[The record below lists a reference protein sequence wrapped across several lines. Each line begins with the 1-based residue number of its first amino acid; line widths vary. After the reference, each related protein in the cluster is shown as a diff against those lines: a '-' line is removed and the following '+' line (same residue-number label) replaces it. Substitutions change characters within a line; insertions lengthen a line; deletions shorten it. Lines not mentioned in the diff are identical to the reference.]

1 MKNLINRLEK
11 LTGKN
16 LVLVEKNNT
25 FKLSNKNLLKEGM
38 KEKVTEKLLSNI
50 VKDSPWRGKAFVAG
64 GYVRDEEMGLDPK
77 DIDVTVAA
85 PNGGVELATY
95 VAKKLGIYKKGSN
108 PVIFPKFGTA
118 KITLIGI
125 KFEGEDLSDMDIEF
139 VMTRKEKYND
149 DSRNPEVEYGTIEQ
163 DVERRDFTVN
173 SLLKDLTTGEILD
186 LTGTGREDIKKGL
199 IRTPLDPDVIF
210 TEDPLRMLRGIR
222 FAVKYGWKLP
232 FFMIKSMKKN
242 ANQLS
247 KISKERVR
255 VELDKMLTSPYPAH
269 AIKLLQITGLSKHI
283 FPELDKL
290 IRMKQNKHHDF
301 DAMKHTLEV
310 LKQIPPN
317 VVHRL
322 AALFHDI
329 GKGETKEIIDNEIH
343 FYKHEEVSAELV
355 KVILK
360 RLKYPN
366 EIIEAVSTAVR
377 QHMRTKQWG
386 DDPKQATKKALR
398 KLKVDLGDHLELT
411 LDLIDAD
418 NKSHGKM
425 GDMPN
430 QITRLKK
437 QLQNVDVENN
447 KVTLPITGKDVIKAT
462 GLKPGPEIGKLLK
475 QVEEAWYENPNI
487 TKEEALEIV
496 LNSLDN

>member
-1 MKNLINRLEK
+1 MKNLINRLEN

-16 LVLVEKNNT
+16 LVLVEKKHT
-25 FKLSNKNLLKEGM
+25 FKSLSKNLLKEGM
-38 KEKVTEKLLSNI
+38 KEKATEKLLSNI
-50 VKDSPWRGKAFVAG
+50 VKNSPWKGKAFIAG
-64 GYVRDEEMGLDPK
+64 GYVRDGEMGLDPK
-77 DIDVTVAA
+77 DIDITVAA

-95 VAKKLGIYKKGSN
+95 VAKKLGVYKKDSN

-118 KITLIGI
+118 KITLIGVE
-125 KFEGEDLSDMDIEF
+125 FEGEDLSDMDIEF

-149 DSRNPEVEYGTIEQ
+149 NSRNPEIEYGTIEQ

-186 LTGTGREDIKKGL
+186 LTGTGKKDIKTGL
-199 IRTPLDPDVIF
+199 VRTPLNPDVIF

-222 FAVKYGWKLP
+222 FTVKYGWKLP
-232 FFMIKSMKKN
+232 FFMIKSIKKN
-242 ANQLS
+242 ADQLS
-247 KISKERVR
+247 KTSKERIR

-290 IRMKQNKHHDF
+290 IRMKQNKYHDF

-310 LKQIPPN
+310 VKQIPPN
-317 VVHRL
+317 IIHRL

-329 GKGETKEIIDNEIH
+329 GKGETKEIINKEIH

-366 EIIEAVSTAVR
+366 EIIDAVSTVVR

-386 DDPKQATKKALR
+386 NDPKSASKKALR

-418 NKSHGKM
+418 NKSHGKTS
-425 GDMPN
+425 DMPD
-430 QITRLKK
+430 QVTRLKT
-437 QLQNVDVENN
+437 QLQDIETEKS
-447 KVTLPITGKDVIKAT
+447 KVTLPINGEDIMKLTGIS
-462 GLKPGPEIGKLLK
+462 PGPEIGKLLK
-475 QVEEAWYENPNI
+475 LIEEEWYENPDI
-487 TKEEALEIV
+487 TKKEALEII
-496 LNSLDN
+496 SQTYK